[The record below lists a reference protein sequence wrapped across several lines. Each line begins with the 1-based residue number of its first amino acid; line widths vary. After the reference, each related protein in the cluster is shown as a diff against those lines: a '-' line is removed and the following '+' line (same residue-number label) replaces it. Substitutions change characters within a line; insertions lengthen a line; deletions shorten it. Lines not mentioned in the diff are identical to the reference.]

1 MNSQEALVELSHS
14 TAEAVGQILR
24 AFCGEGVTTGSV
36 VVLPKGSNPLA
47 TMRPPIMTADVSY
60 AEGVSGG
67 NLLAVSI
74 PGARKLAAA
83 MTDGNDA
90 APETGGLS
98 EVALAAVTEAM
109 TQMMAAAAEATGT
122 LLGTG
127 VGSDA
132 PQVRTFDSAE
142 QALAD
147 VQQNVH
153 VTSVTFE
160 LDGELCR
167 LVQLV
172 PKNFSVRM
180 TAAVEPEFDDVPL
193 ASPVAPVVMHD
204 PAVSEALRDVK
215 LHVWAE
221 LGRTRMVASQA
232 VSLPPGAVVDLD
244 RTVEDPVDLYVNG
257 CRFGTGHLTV
267 DEEQEWVIEITALEP
282 RENLNLD
289 VSGAQF
295 SRRSTTG

>member
-1 MNSQEALVELSHS
+1 M
-14 TAEAVGQILR
+14 
-24 AFCGEGVTTGSV
+24 
-36 VVLPKGSNPLA
+36 LPKGSNPLA

-67 NLLAVSI
+67 NLLAVSMA
-74 PGARKLAAA
+74 GARKLAAA
-83 MTDGNDA
+83 MTDPDEA
-90 APETGGLS
+90 APEAGGLS
-98 EVALAAVTEAM
+98 EVAVAAVTEAM
-109 TQMMAAAAEATGT
+109 NQMMAAAAEATGT

-127 VGSDA
+127 VGSDV
-132 PQVRTFDSAE
+132 PRVRTFDSADE
-142 QALAD
+142 AVKDL
-147 VQQNVH
+147 QQNVH

-180 TAAVEPEFDDVPL
+180 TADVEPEFDDVPL
-193 ASPVAPVVMHD
+193 ASPVTTAVMHD
-204 PAVSEALRDVK
+204 PAVSEALRGVK

-244 RTVEDPVDLYVNG
+244 RTVDDPVDLYVNG
-257 CRFGTGHLTV
+257 CRLGTGRLTI
-267 DEEQEWVIEITALEP
+267 DEEQEWVVEITALEP
-282 RENLNLD
+282 RENLSLD
-289 VSGAQF
+289 LSGAQF